1 VRDGCAHRI
10 LSVHLNPLPSAAVT
24 TSSSPRALTLA
35 ASIGWRHVTG
45 DPVRALLLAW
55 RVLPAP
61 LRGSLKIAGPYGR
74 AAVLWGAGDRP
85 AALAA
90 LAGSPRRQAAFALAA
105 DQPAAAAAA
114 LERIPRTDQGRAVLA
129 ARLAW
134 REGRLTDAI
143 RALEG
148 APGRQARR
156 LRATLAPQQAFLAAP
171 PVAKTM
177 IMGTSGRYSSGS
189 THDHEPGRERGGAG
203 DLPATERVTPGH
215 ARHGR
220 EPEAGRERWP
230 ERERWPRHGREPEAG
245 RERWPERERW
255 PGRDRVP
262 GRVLHLVSDA
272 LPSVSAGYTIRT
284 HEIVLA
290 QKAAGLDPHV
300 VTRAGFPVTQGKL
313 DGRRLVTVDGVP
325 YHRLLPWL
333 LPGHG
338 DADPRLAALGE
349 NLADRLTQELKP
361 AVLHA
366 ASNFAN
372 ARLALALGQRH
383 GVPVVY
389 EVRGFWEDTWL
400 SRHPDGASLA
410 SSELYQRSRALETE
424 CMLAADLVVTLGEA
438 MREEIEAR
446 GVPAEK
452 ILLVPNA
459 VSEDFL
465 RPLPAPGNLRA
476 ELGIEPDEYVIGEVT
491 SLVKHEG
498 IGTLLKATAILRDRG
513 VPVRALIVGDGPERA
528 ALQRQAAADGL
539 AQAAVFTGRVPATQV
554 RQFHALLDIFVVPRT
569 PDRVCQLV
577 TPLKPIEAMASGL
590 CVVTSEVKALTEI
603 VKHEVTGMQT
613 VPQDP
618 VSLADCLELLIY
630 SPDIRK
636 KLGDNAREWVSRD
649 RTWTRNAARYSGA
662 YARLGAI

>member
-1 VRDGCAHRI
+1 M
-10 LSVHLNPLPSAAVT
+10 T
-24 TSSSPRALTLA
+24 TSISPRALALA
-35 ASIGWRHVTG
+35 ASIGWRHVTA

-61 LRGSLKIAGPYGR
+61 LRGCLRLAGPYGR
-74 AAVLWGAGDRP
+74 AAMLWGEGDRP
-85 AALAA
+85 AARAA
-90 LAGSPRRQAAFALAA
+90 LAGSPRRQAVFALAA
-105 DQPAAAAAA
+105 DQPAAGAAA
-114 LERIPRTDQGRAVLA
+114 LRRLPDTDPARPVRA

-134 REGRLTDAI
+134 REGRLTDAL
-143 RALEG
+143 RALDD
-148 APGRQARR
+148 APGRKARR
-156 LRATLAPQQAFLAAP
+156 LRASLAPQQSHLAASPVP
-171 PVAKTM
+171 PQTLPAANSM
-177 IMGTSGRYSSGS
+177 IAGSSGRYSSG
-189 THDHEPGRERGGAG
+189 TARDHEPGQVGVRSEGEGVA
-203 DLPATERVTPGH
+203 PAKRVMPGYEH
-215 ARHGR
+215 I
-220 EPEAGRERWP
+220 
-230 ERERWPRHGREPEAG
+230 
-245 RERWPERERW
+245 
-255 PGRDRVP
+255 P

-272 LPSVSAGYTIRT
+272 LPSTSAGYTIRT

-290 QKAAGLDPHV
+290 QRAAGLEPHV
-300 VTRAGFPVTQGKL
+300 ATRCGFPVTQGKL
-313 DGRRLVTVDGVP
+313 DGRRLVTLDGVP
-325 YHRLLPWL
+325 YHRLLPWR

-338 DADPRLAALGE
+338 DADPELAALGE
-349 NLADRLTQELKP
+349 KLAAALTQKIKP

-372 ARLALALGQRH
+372 ARLALALGRRY
-383 GVPVVY
+383 GLPVVY

-410 SSELYQRSRALETE
+410 SSELYQRSRALETG

-452 ILLVPNA
+452 ILIVPNA

-465 RPLPAPGNLRA
+465 APLPDAASPGAASPGAASPGAASLRA
-476 ELGIEPDEYVIGEVT
+476 QLGIQPDEYVVGEVS

-498 IGTLLKATAILRDRG
+498 IGTLLEATAILRARG
-513 VPVRALIVGDGPERA
+513 VPARALIVGDGPERA
-528 ALQRQAAADGL
+528 ALQRQAAEAGL
-539 AQAAVFTGRVPATQV
+539 AQAAVFTGRVPAAKV

-577 TPLKPIEAMASGL
+577 TPLKPVEAMASGL

-618 VSLADCLELLIY
+618 VSLADCLERLIY
-630 SPDIRK
+630 SPDIRR

-649 RTWTRNAARYSGA
+649 RTWARNAARYSGA